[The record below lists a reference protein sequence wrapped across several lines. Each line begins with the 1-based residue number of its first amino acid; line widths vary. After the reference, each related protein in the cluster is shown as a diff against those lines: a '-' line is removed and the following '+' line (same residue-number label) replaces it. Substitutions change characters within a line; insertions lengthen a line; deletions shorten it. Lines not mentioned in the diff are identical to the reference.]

1 MINFFPL
8 KNYILGMMFLLFD
21 NYKNDYVLDTELSV
35 WTLHPTLGE
44 MNYTNDQTGLGK
56 LGSNRCVKFHST
68 VLSTIVN

>member
-1 MINFFPL
+1 
-8 KNYILGMMFLLFD
+8 MMFLLFD

-35 WTLHPTLGE
+35 WTLHPTLE